1 MSLMPT
7 SVALAQSEA
16 PHLRHPAFELL
27 GRYATVF
34 AAAWRVRYELARPRR
49 MADETAFLPAAL
61 SLQETPVHPAPRR
74 LAYALMLFFLLACLW
89 AVFGEVDIVAV
100 APGRIVVSE
109 KTKLIQP
116 LERSV
121 VKRVLVKDGDHVE
134 AGQPLVELDP
144 TAAVADKATASD
156 QLKSSESEV
165 LRTRTLL
172 SALPNEASPSSNRID
187 LQSSLAGNL
196 PASWSASER
205 DAAQAQL
212 MAEWSDITARLSKLA
227 AEASHRQA
235 EIATSRAMVEKL
247 ETTLPLASQREEDF
261 RKLADQGFVAGH
273 AGQDRTRERIELERD
288 LATQRARLAE
298 AQAALNE
305 SANGRSAYLAEVKR
319 NLHERGAQADLKRQQ
334 ATQEHAKADQREK
347 LTTLTAPVTGVV
359 QQLAANTAGGV
370 VTEAQVLMVV
380 VPANAGVTAEV
391 TLENKD
397 VGFVNV
403 GQEVEIKLETF
414 PYTRY
419 GTVRG
424 TVDRISGDAVNDE
437 KRGALFPATVTLGQ
451 SVINVEGKKI
461 RLSAGMNLTAEIKTG
476 RRRVIDYLLS
486 PIQQAG
492 NESLRER

>member
-1 MSLMPT
+1 M
-7 SVALAQSEA
+7 
-16 PHLRHPAFELL
+16 
-27 GRYATVF
+27 
-34 AAAWRVRYELARPRR
+34 
-49 MADETAFLPAAL
+49 
-61 SLQETPVHPAPRR
+61 
-74 LAYALMLFFLLACLW
+74 
-89 AVFGEVDIVAV
+89 
-100 APGRIVVSE
+100 VSE

-116 LERSV
+116 LERGV
-121 VKRVLVKDGDHVE
+121 VKRILVKDGDHVE

-156 QLKSSESEV
+156 QLKANESEM

-172 SALPNEASPSSNRID
+172 SALQNHGASSSNVAGLQAD
-187 LQSSLAGNL
+187 LAAKA

-205 DAAQAQL
+205 GAAQAQL
-212 MAEWSDITARLSKLA
+212 LAEWSDVTAKLSKLG

-247 ETTLPLASQREEDF
+247 ETTLPLARQREDDIK
-261 RKLADQGFVAGH
+261 KLADQGFIAGH

-305 SANGRSAYLAEVKR
+305 SENGRAAYLAEVKR
-319 NLHERGAQADLKRQQ
+319 NLSERQAQADLKRQQ
-334 ATQEHAKADQREK
+334 ATQEHAKANQREK
-347 LTTLTAPVTGVV
+347 LTTLTAPVAGVV
-359 QQLAANTAGGV
+359 QQLAANTVGGV
-370 VTEAQVLMVV
+370 VTEAQALMVI

-424 TVDRISGDAVNDE
+424 TVDRVSADAVNDE
-437 KRGALFPATVTLGQ
+437 KRGALFPATVTLKQ
-451 SVINVEGKKI
+451 NVIDIEGKKI
-461 RLSAGMNLTAEIKTG
+461 RLSPGMNLTAEIKTG
-476 RRRVIDYLLS
+476 QRRVIDYLLS